1 MGLCFPVVDLYFSKF
16 SILPELVIFKAVI
29 AILTES
35 HFKPLYTIDMKVSI
49 QGILNID
56 LSCQKL

>member
-1 MGLCFPVVDLYFSKF
+1 MGLCLLVVDLYLADLAYHQNQWYLKQL
-16 SILPELVIFKAVI
+16 LPI
-29 AILTES
+29 TES

-49 QGILNID
+49 QSILNID